1 MNPPAGAI
9 ASLNAFA
16 RSLEGWQIRSDA
28 PPRLA
33 LLLYAAIGAACS
45 GTVAGQDRDSGAAL
59 DAAGSADAGFSTAD
73 SGALPSDAGIADA
86 GSPDLG
92 APDLGVADVG
102 PPDTGASRCLDY
114 DAGLLGPTGATRML
128 APGDTLAAVLD
139 AAQAGDR
146 VVVQG
151 GSYPAETL
159 SSSFASDVLIEAA
172 AGATPVFH
180 GLTLNGAAHLIFRGI
195 HFDGTVT
202 LQAAH
207 DLVFD
212 RVNLDVGARDVSG
225 LEIFNSRGASHDV
238 LVLRSRIAGG
248 ATSRTTSS

>member
-1 MNPPAGAI
+1 MLRRG
-9 ASLNAFA
+9 
-16 RSLEGWQIRSDA
+16 
-28 PPRLA
+28 LA
-33 LLLYAAIGAACS
+33 LLLYATIGAACS
-45 GTVAGQDRDSGAAL
+45 GTIAGQDRNSRATL
-59 DAAGSADAGFSTAD
+59 DGAGSADAGFSTAD

-92 APDLGVADVG
+92 APDLGVADVA

-128 APGDTLAAVLD
+128 APGDTLAAVLG